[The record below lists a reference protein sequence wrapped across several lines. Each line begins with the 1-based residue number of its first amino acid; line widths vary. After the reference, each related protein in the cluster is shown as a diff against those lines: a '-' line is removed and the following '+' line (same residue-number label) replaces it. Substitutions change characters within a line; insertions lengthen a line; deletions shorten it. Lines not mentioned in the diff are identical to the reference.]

1 MIIQTFDTAI
11 GSLDDF
17 ESIQDTLKQMGKSH
31 FARSVTEHHYDGLAQ
46 AILTVLEGALDPDWT
61 FKVKKSWIC
70 AWVKISTAMKGE

>member
-1 MIIQTFDTAI
+1 
-11 GSLDDF
+11 
-17 ESIQDTLKQMGKSH
+17 MGKSH